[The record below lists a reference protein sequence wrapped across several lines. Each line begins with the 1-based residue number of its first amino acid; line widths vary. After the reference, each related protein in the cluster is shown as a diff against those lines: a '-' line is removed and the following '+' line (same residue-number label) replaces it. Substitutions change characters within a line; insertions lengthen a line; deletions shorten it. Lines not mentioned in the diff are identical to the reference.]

1 MSLNLTARHTSIT
14 PEIKRY
20 CEKRLKSFTRILGKK
35 IDADL
40 ILSVEKYR
48 HKVEI
53 NMKTKGAT
61 LNAVEETHDM
71 LSSLGLAF
79 DSIEKR
85 VKKEKEKLRG
95 RKRRK
100 NRERE
105 AFSLPIEPEEKQRR
119 VISSQ
124 DYSLK
129 PMSLEEAFLQFD
141 LNKKEVFV
149 FRKLGSEKWAVI
161 YRRKDGNYGLV
172 EPE

>member
-1 MSLNLTARHTSIT
+1 MSLNFTARHTSIT
-14 PEIKRY
+14 PEIRRY
-20 CEKRLKSFTRILGKK
+20 CERRLKSLAKVLGYK

-53 NMKTKGAT
+53 NVKTKGAT
-61 LNAVEETHDM
+61 LNAVEETNDM
-71 LSSLGLAF
+71 LGSLGLAF
-79 DSIEKR
+79 DNIEKR
-85 VKKEKEKLRG
+85 VKKEKEKLRE

-105 AFSLPIEPEEKQRR
+105 AYSLPTEPEEKQRK

-141 LNKKEVFV
+141 LDKKEVFV

>member
-1 MSLNLTARHTSIT
+1 MSLNFTARHTSIT

-20 CEKRLKSFTRILGKK
+20 CEKRLKSFARVLGNK

-53 NMKTKGAT
+53 NVKTKGAA
-61 LNAVEETHDM
+61 LNAVAETHDM

-85 VKKEKEKLRG
+85 VKKEKEKLRE

-100 NRERE
+100 YRERE

-129 PMSLEEAFLQFD
+129 PMSVEEALLQFD
-141 LNKKEVFV
+141 LNKKEIFV

>member
-1 MSLNLTARHTSIT
+1 MSLNFTARHTSIT
-14 PEIKRY
+14 PEIKQY
-20 CEKRLKSFTRILGKK
+20 CEKRLKSFERVLGNK

-53 NMKTKGAT
+53 NVKTKGAA

-79 DSIEKR
+79 DIIEKR
-85 VKKEKEKLRG
+85 VKKEKEKLRE

-100 NRERE
+100 HRERE
-105 AFSLPIEPEEKQRR
+105 AFSLPTEPEEKQRR

-129 PMSLEEAFLQFD
+129 PMSVEEALLQFD
-141 LNKKEVFV
+141 LNKKEIFV

>member
-1 MSLNLTARHTSIT
+1 MSLNFTARHTSIT

-20 CEKRLKSFTRILGKK
+20 CEKRLKSFVRILGNK

-53 NMKTKGAT
+53 NVKTKGVT

-85 VKKEKEKLRG
+85 VKKERGKLRE
-95 RKRRK
+95 RKRRRT
-100 NRERE
+100 RERE

-129 PMSLEEAFLQFD
+129 PMSVEEALLQFD

>member
-1 MSLNLTARHTSIT
+1 MSLNFTARHTSIT

-20 CEKRLKSFTRILGKK
+20 CEKRLKSFARVLGNK

-53 NMKTKGAT
+53 NVKTKGAA

-79 DSIEKR
+79 DNIEKR
-85 VKKEKEKLRG
+85 VKKEKEKLRE

-100 NRERE
+100 YRERE

-119 VISSQ
+119 VIISQ

-129 PMSLEEAFLQFD
+129 PMSVEEAFLQFD
-141 LNKKEVFV
+141 LNKKEIFV

>member
-20 CEKRLKSFTRILGKK
+20 CEKRLRSFARILGKK

-53 NMKTKGAT
+53 NVKTKGAT

-85 VKKEKEKLRG
+85 VKKGEG
-95 RKRRK
+95 
-100 NRERE
+100 
-105 AFSLPIEPEEKQRR
+105 
-119 VISSQ
+119 
-124 DYSLK
+124 
-129 PMSLEEAFLQFD
+129 
-141 LNKKEVFV
+141 
-149 FRKLGSEKWAVI
+149 
-161 YRRKDGNYGLV
+161 
-172 EPE
+172 

>member
-1 MSLNLTARHTSIT
+1 
-14 PEIKRY
+14 
-20 CEKRLKSFTRILGKK
+20 
-35 IDADL
+35 
-40 ILSVEKYR
+40 V
-48 HKVEI
+48 
-53 NMKTKGAT
+53 KTKGAT

-85 VKKEKEKLRG
+85 VKKEKEKLRS

-129 PMSLEEAFLQFD
+129 PMSTEEAFLQFD

>member
-1 MSLNLTARHTSIT
+1 MSLNLAARHTSIT

-20 CEKRLKSFTRILGKK
+20 CEKRLRSFARILRNK

-48 HKVEI
+48 NKVEI
-53 NMKTKGAT
+53 NVKTKGAT
-61 LNAVEETHDM
+61 LNAVEETPDM
-71 LSSLGLAF
+71 HSSLGLAF

-85 VKKEKEKLRG
+85 FKKEKEKLRG

-100 NRERE
+100 NRKRE
-105 AFSLPIEPEEKQRR
+105 AFSLPIAPEEKQRR

-129 PMSLEEAFLQFD
+129 PMSLEETFLQFD

-149 FRKLGSEKWAVI
+149 FRKLGSEKWAVV

>member
-1 MSLNLTARHTSIT
+1 MNINFTARHTSIT
-14 PEIKRY
+14 PEIRRY
-20 CEKRLKSFTRILGKK
+20 CEKRLKSFARILGNK

-48 HKVEI
+48 NKVEVKV
-53 NMKTKGAT
+53 KTKGAT

-71 LSSLGLAF
+71 FSSLGLAF
-79 DSIEKR
+79 DNIEKR
-85 VKKEKEKLRG
+85 VKKEKGKLRE

-105 AFSLPIEPEEKQRR
+105 AFSLPIEPDEKQRR

-129 PMSLEEAFLQFD
+129 PMSLEEALLQFD
-141 LNKKEVFV
+141 LNKKDVFV

>member
-1 MSLNLTARHTSIT
+1 MSLNFTARHTSIT
-14 PEIKRY
+14 PEIRRY
-20 CEKRLKSFTRILGKK
+20 CEKRLKSFARILGYK

-53 NMKTKGAT
+53 NVKTKGAT

-71 LSSLGLAF
+71 FSSVGLAF
-79 DSIEKR
+79 DNIEKR
-85 VKKEKEKLRG
+85 VKKEKDKLRG

-105 AFSLPIEPEEKQRR
+105 AFSLPIEPEEKPKR

-129 PMSLEEAFLQFD
+129 PMSFEEALLQFD
-141 LNKKEVFV
+141 LTKKEVFV
-149 FRKLGSEKWAVI
+149 FRKLGSERWAVI